1 MKLPGTRKTA
11 DGAALPEQ
19 DQSGSRGDFR
29 EIDSEAD
36 DEERADAS
44 GLMDVYICAPI
55 SFES

>member
-36 DEERADAS
+36 DESVAAY
-44 GLMDVYICAPI
+44 LA
-55 SFES
+55 